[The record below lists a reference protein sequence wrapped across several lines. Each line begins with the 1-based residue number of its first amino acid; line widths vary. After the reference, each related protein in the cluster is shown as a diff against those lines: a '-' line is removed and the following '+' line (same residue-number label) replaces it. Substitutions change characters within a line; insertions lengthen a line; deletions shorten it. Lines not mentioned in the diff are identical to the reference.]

1 MDWDKIRVFKAVAQ
15 AGSLTHAGDTLKLS
29 QSAVSRQINALE
41 KDLNSK
47 LFHRHARGLIVT
59 EQGELLLATAEKMEK
74 HFDSGRAKIRDT
86 VEGIEGELRVTTTIA
101 FGTLFLAPRI
111 THLYDK
117 YPNLKINLMLEE
129 KVLDLPMREADV
141 AIRMQ
146 EPNQA
151 DLIRRKLMFVKLK
164 FYSSKKYVEKY
175 GEPKT
180 IDELNAHRL
189 IFQSPEAPQVAA
201 GALFVTPFLKNHPGS
216 VLLVNSYFAVLQ
228 GIQNNFGIGALP
240 DYVAVD
246 SEHLLPILENESS
259 DPVPVFLT
267 YPEELRNSKKVEAF
281 KHFIISEIKAY
292 QKSALQ

>member
-1 MDWDKIRVFKAVAQ
+1 MDWDKIRVFKAVAK

-129 KVLDLPMREADV
+129 KVLDL
-141 AIRMQ
+141 
-146 EPNQA
+146 
-151 DLIRRKLMFVKLK
+151 
-164 FYSSKKYVEKY
+164 
-175 GEPKT
+175 
-180 IDELNAHRL
+180 
-189 IFQSPEAPQVAA
+189 FQ
-201 GALFVTPFLKNHPGS
+201 
-216 VLLVNSYFAVLQ
+216 
-228 GIQNNFGIGALP
+228 
-240 DYVAVD
+240 
-246 SEHLLPILENESS
+246 
-259 DPVPVFLT
+259 
-267 YPEELRNSKKVEAF
+267 
-281 KHFIISEIKAY
+281 
-292 QKSALQ
+292 